1 MLDGSVSEPSIVTL
15 KVKEKDR
22 QAKQKMKENADKRA
36 RARVSIVAVGD
47 TVLVRQRKRN
57 KFTTRFDPSPFEVVR
72 IKGTM
77 VTAARNEKYITRNI
91 SQFKKIPS
99 LLKELEGEESD
110 ISDDDISEDGEEENN
125 PPDTPHTT
133 LPPAVLESPVVGTS
147 NTTRACPIM
156 LKILPIMLFSNSQY
170 LCLLFPRKYPLFP
183 TILSDIQWKRVILPP
198 AGLFH

>member
-1 MLDGSVSEPSIVTL
+1 MLDGSVSESSIVSL

-125 PPDTPHTT
+125 PPDTPHDT

-147 NTTRACPIM
+147 NTTTTTR
-156 LKILPIMLFSNSQY
+156 
-170 LCLLFPRKYPLFP
+170 RYPAREKNKP
-183 TILSDIQWKRVILPP
+183 YRYGQNIYD
-198 AGLFH
+198 